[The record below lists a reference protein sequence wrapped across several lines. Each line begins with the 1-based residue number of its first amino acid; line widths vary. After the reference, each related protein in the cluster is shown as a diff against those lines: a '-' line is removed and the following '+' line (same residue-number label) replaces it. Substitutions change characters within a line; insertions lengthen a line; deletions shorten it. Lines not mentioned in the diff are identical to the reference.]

1 MAFLEL
7 IRGGEARQ
15 LIPLDRDRTVLGRGR
30 GADIALKHPAVG
42 GEHAC
47 LVREG
52 DAYYLEDL
60 QTRGGIWLNGSQ
72 VFRTRVRLKEND
84 RIQIAD
90 LVFTFHQG
98 PASAPAEARTRDAT
112 EPRARWERAAAE
124 LSAARAAQRRTWGD
138 LENAV
143 LGRCLAGEASEGEMR
158 QFEAAR
164 RRHPA
169 LWELAEVVRGVL
181 GGEAPRGELGR
192 NLLLGVLALQRGLI
206 DEVQLAEASA
216 AWAAGGQ
223 GSLADFLARRQWLRP
238 ADREGLERQLGER
251 VREAAGDTRRALA
264 ACAGDSARR
273 ALAAAGDPEV
283 RRFLH
288 EAFRP
293 AGRKSPPRPPGG
305 G

>member
-1 MAFLEL
+1 M

-15 LIPLDRDRTVLGRGR
+15 LIPLDRDRLVLGRGR

-42 GEHAC
+42 AEHAR

-60 QTRGGIWLNGSQ
+60 QTRGGTWLNGAQ
-72 VFRTRVRLKEND
+72 VFRARVRLKEND

-90 LVFTFHQG
+90 LVFTFHEG
-98 PASAPAEARTRDAT
+98 AAAVPAEARARAETD
-112 EPRARWERAAAE
+112 PRAGWQRACAE
-124 LSAARAAQRRTWGD
+124 LGEARAAQRRLWGD
-138 LENAV
+138 LENAA
-143 LGRCLAGEASEGEMR
+143 LGRCLAGEASAGEMR
-158 QFEAAR
+158 LFEATR

-169 LWELAEVVRGVL
+169 LAELAEVVRGALV
-181 GGEAPRGELGR
+181 GEAPRGDLGR

-206 DEVQLAEASA
+206 DEAQLAEASA

-223 GSLADFLARRQWLRP
+223 GSLADFLARRRWLRT
-238 ADREGLERQLGER
+238 ADREGLERQLGDK

-264 ACAGDSARR
+264 ASAGDSARR

-293 AGRKSPPRPPGG
+293 AGGKPPRPPAGG
-305 G
+305 